1 MEMTIQVNEPG
12 TKAFYKQAVNV
23 TLQSG
28 RLLKKPTCRIK
39 NLFLQYTVLTAA
51 SALALALWCLIPFL
65 RQSKEAVLA
74 IAALAVCLLISGAL
88 LFSFYRLLFT
98 MQSSRRPSCLTLD
111 EGGLEL
117 KKEGEN
123 ALRCEWK
130 SVAFVRVLPQ
140 GICVVLKAPLRVA
153 LHVQPPYGEQVLR
166 YLAEN
171 RPEVAVIGK

>member
-1 MEMTIQVNEPG
+1 MEMTIQINEPG

-51 SALALALWCLIPFL
+51 SALWCLIPFL
-65 RQSKEAVLA
+65 RQSKEAVPA

-88 LFSFYRLLFT
+88 LVSFYRMLVM
-98 MQSSRRPSCLTLD
+98 MQNSRRPSCLTLD

-123 ALRCEWK
+123 ALRCEWG

-140 GICVVLKAPLRVA
+140 GICLVLKAPLRVA

-171 RPEVAVIGK
+171 RPEVEVIGK